1 MNGDWGSDDRCHSA
15 LLVFVLWCLY
25 CRCACRLWC
34 LFYGLVIIAKN
45 QWLGMMNELQ
55 ILIEQMTSD
64 ISSQAMQ
71 LHDFRL
77 HLFLKCLNARSI
89 LVKNITTSDGQTG
102 KQVQVDVEV
111 PCEGNLDQSLKNG
124 LRSWFE
130 SLSIPGLLWE
140 FHLLLNEIV
149 CGCDLDSPR
158 LILI

>member
-1 MNGDWGSDDRCHSA
+1 
-15 LLVFVLWCLY
+15 
-25 CRCACRLWC
+25 
-34 LFYGLVIIAKN
+34 
-45 QWLGMMNELQ
+45 MMNELQ

-149 CGCDLDSPR
+149 WWRDLDSRR
-158 LILI
+158 LILISEAEA